1 MRSWLAPT
9 RPLLASLARPLLA
22 ALAVLPLLAASA
34 SPSLA
39 AFAHGLECT
48 AVGSASVSSC
58 SDESC
63 LQISNIG
70 SSGQD
75 GVDIS
80 LYKSSGHGVTHSLVW
95 DSAADLGAQISFRW
109 KQVDGPTVFHHT
121 CTATRTS
128 SGVTI
133 SGSLVVDGGALYL
146 YSGDLLVSSSV
157 LVVGGS
163 LEVSGMSSLAP
174 VPSVDFDSDARQ
186 DLVLCSVSFPSLVT
200 VNGVSCDRLVMVG
213 GMLGDGSVVE
223 CRVTVTNP
231 PGGSLSSI
239 TLSSQSLY
247 RHGHAMSSLG
257 QLHFSEPVA
266 FSSSLYRCNIGSSG
280 QDGVSISESPLS
292 IVLSSSSGPGGGGGG
307 GCAGGQCSS
316 WSSSRPSMMSFPPGT
331 LVFTPGTDVGASLRC
346 DVTGSSSC
354 SPDGVLASLTTLC
367 RSTDLL
373 LSSSFSSICADAE
386 SVHVSLN
393 GVIVSSSA
401 ITLGGSVSV
410 TPVTGGPLG
419 MAINEKGLPGEK
431 KPKTKPK
438 TVTFDENGDPVSLVT
453 YQDELSLRVQF
464 ADQCRIEVGGSWVV
478 GDGVTFTG
486 HQLSGGSHTFVITG
500 TDYRF
505 AQSSTGTQVP
515 STVDIQ
521 DVSSS
526 GGDQVSA
533 LSPPTGGLSTTA
545 TTVQVPVLLQRVDT
559 TPARGYSVT
568 LQLSGNLVLSSSV
581 VEYDYLGTG
590 STQMFV
596 TDLGS
601 NRYIVDCTVLGDPC
615 TATGSGTLFT
625 LPISAAPGA
634 TDGTGTVSIESVAL
648 RDCDNDPLPCDVGGS
663 AYVVIDRTA
672 PSPATTVTAT
682 QVTTGNPTGS
692 TSAIVIEYTL
702 VDATGDAVDL
712 YRAAYG
718 NYPEYDDAP
727 NSGAIPSQPSSTPP
741 GAPWS
746 SVSPPAAGS
755 TYAICYSVDGGC
767 WTDQPSSRDFYYY
780 TVVVR
785 DRFGN
790 VSAPSTMTT
799 GTLNYHLGDTSD
811 GVATC
816 TGDNLV
822 NAGDISALGA
832 VYGSTLSLGSPNA
845 CHDVGPTTNHRVSGR
860 PMTDNKLNF
869 EDLILSAIN
878 FARVSAPADGPQPV
892 AAATNSLRLLPV
904 TFPAAGETFEAVLAM
919 TAAGDLQGLSA
930 QLDYDPAQLELL
942 SVSAGELVSRQDRGG
957 VVLSGGGG
965 LIDAALLGEGSG
977 LAGEGE
983 LARVRFRVRAE
994 GEPRLT
1000 LAEVEGR
1007 DVQNQPVSI
1016 ALLSSPAPPAARAA
1030 IRHAYPNPFD
1040 RETRVEFTLAQRGAV
1055 RVGVYDVAGRHV
1067 RTLMDGIEEAGVRTA
1082 TWDGHDAHGVR
1093 REAGVYMIRIE
1104 RAGTRETRTVR
1115 MVR

>member
-1 MRSWLAPT
+1 MRPWLAPSI
-9 RPLLASLARPLLA
+9 RPLLAPLA
-22 ALAVLPLLAASA
+22 ALALLAFSA
-34 SPSLA
+34 RPSLA
-39 AFAHGLECT
+39 VFAHGLECT
-48 AVGSASVSSC
+48 AVGSASTSSC
-58 SDESC
+58 PDERC
-63 LQISNIG
+63 LSLSNIG

-75 GVDIS
+75 GVSIS
-80 LYKSSGHGVTHSLVW
+80 LYKSSGHGVTHTFVW
-95 DSAADLGAQISFRW
+95 DSVADLGGKLTYSW
-109 KQVDGPTVFHHT
+109 EQVSGPLAFT
-121 CTATRTS
+121 CDVTRTS
-128 SGVTI
+128 TGVTLG
-133 SGSLVVDGGALYL
+133 GSLWVSGGTLYL
-146 YSGDLLVSSSV
+146 YGGDLLVSSGT
-157 LVVGGS
+157 LTVGGS
-163 LEVSGMSSLAP
+163 LEVSGMASSSTI
-174 VPSVDFDSDARQ
+174 PSVAFEKDGRR
-186 DLVLCSVSFPSLVT
+186 DLVVCSVSFDSPVT
-200 VNGVSCDRLVMVG
+200 INGVSCDRAVAVADMNADGDLDVCVM
-213 GMLGDGSVVE
+213 
-223 CRVTVTNP
+223 RVTNP
-231 PGGSLSSI
+231 PGGSLSSL
-239 TLSSQSLY
+239 TVSSQSLFS
-247 RHGHAMSSLG
+247 RGSSLTSLG

-292 IVLSSSSGPGGGGGG
+292 IVLSPSSGSGGGGGG

-453 YQDELSLRVQF
+453 ATDELSLRVQF
-464 ADQCRIEVGGSWVV
+464 ADQCRIEVAGSWVV

-486 HQLSGGSHTFVITG
+486 HRTSGGSPTVVVTG
-500 TDYRF
+500 TSFRF
-505 AQSSTGTQVP
+505 SQSSTGTQVP

-533 LSPPTGGLSTTA
+533 MSPPTGGLSTTV
-545 TTVQVPVLLQRVDT
+545 TTVHVPILLQRVDT

-568 LQLSGNLVLSSSV
+568 LQLSSNLELASSV
-581 VEYDYLGTG
+581 VEYDYLSG
-590 STQMFV
+590 SGDTQMFV
-596 TDLGS
+596 TDGGNGRYTIDCVLLGPG
-601 NRYIVDCTVLGDPC
+601 CGPTDPS
-615 TATGSGTLFT
+615 GSGVLFT
-625 LPISAAPGA
+625 LPVKVAIALPAP
-634 TDGTGTVSIESVAL
+634 DGVGTVSVESVTLAG
-648 RDCDNDPLPCDVGGS
+648 CDNDPLPCTTGGS
-663 AYVVIDRTA
+663 AYIVIDRTA
-672 PSPATTVTAT
+672 PSPASSVTAT

-692 TSAIVIEYTL
+692 TGVIVIEYTL
-702 VDATGDAVDL
+702 ADASSDAVDL

-727 NSGAIPSQPSSTPP
+727 NSGAVPSQPSSTPP

-746 SVSPPAAGS
+746 SVSLPPAGS
-755 TYAICYSVDGGC
+755 AYQLCYTVNGGAC
-767 WTDQPSSRDFYYY
+767 WSDQPSSRDFYYY

-811 GVATC
+811 GATTC
-816 TGDNLV
+816 TGDNHV
-822 NAGDISALGA
+822 DAADISALGSS
-832 VYGSTLSLGSPNA
+832 YGSTLSSGSPLS
-845 CHDVGPTTNHRVSGR
+845 CLDVGPTTNHRVSGR

-869 EDLILSAIN
+869 EDLILNAIN
-878 FARVSAPADGPQPV
+878 FSRVSAPADGPRPV
-892 AAATNSLRLLPV
+892 AAATNALRLLPV
-904 TFPAAGETFEAVLAM
+904 AFPPAGETFEAVLAM

-930 QLDYDPAQLELL
+930 QLDYDPAVLELL
-942 SVSAGELVSRQDRGG
+942 SVSPGELVSRQDRGG
-957 VVLSGGGG
+957 LVLSGGGG
-965 LIDAALLGEGSG
+965 RIDAALLGEGSG
-977 LAGEGE
+977 IAGEGE

-994 GEPRLT
+994 GEPRLA

-1016 ALLSSPAPPAARAA
+1016 ALLSSPAPPAPRTA

-1067 RTLMDGIEEAGVRTA
+1067 RTLMDGIEDAGVRTA

-1104 RAGTRETRTVR
+1104 RSGTRETRVVR

>member
-1 MRSWLAPT
+1 MRPWLAPSI
-9 RPLLASLARPLLA
+9 RPFLVPLA
-22 ALAVLPLLAASA
+22 ALALLAFSA
-34 SPSLA
+34 RPSHA
-39 AFAHGLECT
+39 AFAHGMEC
-48 AVGSASVSSC
+48 ASVGSAIVSSC
-58 SDESC
+58 PDESC
-63 LQISNIG
+63 LQVSNIG

-75 GVDIS
+75 GVSIS
-80 LYKSSGHGVTHSLVW
+80 LYRSSGHGVSHSLVW
-95 DSAADLGAQISFRW
+95 DAVADLGAQITFDW
-109 KQVDGPTVFHHT
+109 TQVDGPTVFHHT

-128 SGVTI
+128 SGVTM
-133 SGSLVVDGGALYL
+133 SGSLIATGGTLYL

-163 LEVSGMSSLAP
+163 LEVSGMSSLAA
-174 VPSVDFDSDARQ
+174 VPSVSIDTDGRR
-186 DLVLCSVSFPSLVT
+186 DLVACMISFPALVT
-200 VNGVSCDRLVMVG
+200 IGGVSCDRAILQCESFSV
-213 GMLGDGSVVE
+213 DGKLTI
-223 CRVTVTNP
+223 CHMTVTNP
-231 PGGSLSSI
+231 PGGTLGSI

-247 RHGHAMSSLG
+247 RSGHAMTSLG
-257 QLHFSEPVA
+257 QMHFSEPVA
-266 FSSSLYRCNIGSSG
+266 FSGGYGFARCNIGSSG
-280 QDGVSISESPLS
+280 QDGVSLSESPLS
-292 IVLSSSSGPGGGGGG
+292 IVMSSSSGPGGGGGG
-307 GCAGGQCSS
+307 GCGGGQCSS
-316 WSSSRPSMMSFPPGT
+316 WSSSRPSMMSFSPGT

-346 DVTGSSSC
+346 DVTGSSTC

-410 TPVTGGPLG
+410 TPVVGGPLG
-419 MAINEKGLPGEK
+419 MAINEKGLPGGSG

-438 TVTFDENGDPVSLVT
+438 QVTYDENGDPVSLVSVT
-453 YQDELSLRVQF
+453 DELSLRVQF
-464 ADQCRIEVGGSWVV
+464 ASQCRIDVNGAIIV

-486 HQLSGGSHTFVITG
+486 HRLSGGSPTVVVSG
-500 TDYRF
+500 TDFRF
-505 AQSSTGTQVP
+505 SQSSTGTQVP

-533 LSPPTGGLSTTA
+533 LSPPTGGLSTT
-545 TTVQVPVLLQRVDT
+545 TTTKYIPVVLDRT
-559 TPARGYSVT
+559 FTSPARGYSVT

-601 NRYIVDCTVLGDPC
+601 NRYVVDCAVLGDPC

-625 LPISAAPGA
+625 LPVSAAPGA
-634 TDGTGTVSIESVAL
+634 TDGTGVVSIEAVEL
-648 RDCDNDPLPCDVGGS
+648 RSCDNDPLPCDVGSS

-672 PSPATTVTAT
+672 PSPASAVTAT
-682 QVTTGNPTGS
+682 QVTTGNPPGAT
-692 TSAIVIEYTL
+692 TAIVISYTL
-702 VDATGDAVDL
+702 ADASGDPVSVEL
-712 YRAAYG
+712 YRAPYG

-727 NSGAIPSQPSSTPP
+727 GAGAVPAAPAVYPP

-746 SVSPPAAGS
+746 LVNAPGS
-755 TYAICYSVDGGC
+755 GVGTPCFSATGQCLADH
-767 WTDQPSSRDFYYY
+767 PSSRDFYYY
-780 TVVVR
+780 AVYAV
-785 DRFGN
+785 DQFGN
-790 VSAPSTMTT
+790 PSFSGMTT
-799 GTLNYHLGDTSD
+799 GTLNYHLGDNSD
-811 GVATC
+811 GATTC
-816 TGDNLV
+816 VGDNLV
-822 NAGDISALGA
+822 NTADISALGSS
-832 VYGSTLSLGSPNA
+832 YGATLSSGSPLS
-845 CHDVGPTTNHRVSGR
+845 CLDVGPTTNHRVSGR

-869 EDLILSAIN
+869 EDLIISAIN
-878 FARVSAPADGPQPV
+878 FSRVSAPADGPQPV
-892 AAATNSLRLLPV
+892 ASTTNSLRLLPV

-942 SVSAGELVSRQDRGG
+942 SVSAGELVGRQDRGG

-965 LIDAALLGEGSG
+965 VIDAALLGEGSG
-977 LAGEGE
+977 FAGEGE

-994 GEPRLT
+994 GEPRLA

-1016 ALLSSPAPPAARAA
+1016 ALLSSPAPPVARTA

-1067 RTLMDGIEEAGVRTA
+1067 RTLMDGVQDAGMLTA
-1082 TWDGHDAHGVR
+1082 AWDGHDAHGVR

-1104 RAGTRETRTVR
+1104 RSGTRETRTVR